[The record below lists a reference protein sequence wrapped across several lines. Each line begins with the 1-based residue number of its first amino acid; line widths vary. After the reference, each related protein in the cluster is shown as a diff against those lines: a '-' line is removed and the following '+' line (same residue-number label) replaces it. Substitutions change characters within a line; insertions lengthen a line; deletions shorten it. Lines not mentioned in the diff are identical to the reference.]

1 MLSRIIDLYLPDT
14 CALCQILIDKRQ
26 PHLCCT
32 HCWSDLPW
40 LDHQCRHCGLAL
52 PEPDPRMRPLVCGHC
67 LTQPLTKGIA
77 IVPLAYNDDTQR
89 LVHELKLQ
97 NNLRAAEVLSVAL
110 ATRIQATYGMRPRPQ
125 YIVPTP
131 LTWRRR
137 VIRGYNQTARLAFS
151 LADKLSIP
159 VHSMLSRRHGPSQH
173 GRNRRAREALPLN
186 TFYTRRQ
193 LPADTRHIALLDDVV
208 TTGSTMR
215 VMAHTMQSAGVRR
228 IDIWAPCRAAL
239 Q

>member
-1 MLSRIIDLYLPDT
+1 
-14 CALCQILIDKRQ
+14 
-26 PHLCCT
+26 
-32 HCWSDLPW
+32 
-40 LDHQCRHCGLAL
+40 
-52 PEPDPRMRPLVCGHC
+52 
-67 LTQPLTKGIA
+67 
-77 IVPLAYNDDTQR
+77 
-89 LVHELKLQ
+89 
-97 NNLRAAEVLSVAL
+97 
-110 ATRIQATYGMRPRPQ
+110 
-125 YIVPTP
+125 
-131 LTWRRR
+131 
-137 VIRGYNQTARLAFS
+137 
-151 LADKLSIP
+151 
-159 VHSMLSRRHGPSQH
+159 MLSRRHGPSQH

>member
-1 MLSRIIDLYLPDT
+1 MTR
-14 CALCQILIDKRQ
+14 
-26 PHLCCT
+26 
-32 HCWSDLPW
+32 
-40 LDHQCRHCGLAL
+40 
-52 PEPDPRMRPLVCGHC
+52 
-67 LTQPLTKGIA
+67 GIA
-77 IVPLAYNDDTQR
+77 VVPLAYNDDTQR

-97 NNLRAAEVLSVAL
+97 NNLRAVEVLSVVL
-110 ATRIQATYGMRPRPQ
+110 ATRIQATYGKRPRPQ

-137 VIRGYNQTARLAFS
+137 AIRGYNQTARLAFS

-159 VHSMLSRRHGPSQH
+159 VHHTLSRRHGPAQH
-173 GRNRRAREALPLN
+173 GRTRRAREAMPLS

-193 LPADTRHIALLDDVV
+193 LPADTRHIAVLDDVV

-215 VMAHTMQSAGVRR
+215 VMAHTLQSAGVRR
-228 IDIWAPCRAAL
+228 IDLWAPCRAAL